1 MELTA
6 MRLFSIVFFISLPL
20 WTVLTVVLILSPS
33 SGLSK
38 ADGIFAVLALGSLL
52 MMIGVRMYES
62 SAAQVSPGPHT
73 PAGSRAEP

>member
-33 SGLSK
+33 SDS
-38 ADGIFAVLALGSLL
+38 ARPTA
-52 MMIGVRMYES
+52 S
-62 SAAQVSPGPHT
+62 SRSWPWAPC
-73 PAGSRAEP
+73 

>member
-52 MMIGVRMYES
+52 MMFGVRMYES
-62 SAAQVSPGPHT
+62 SAAQVSPGPHPGGFT
-73 PAGSRAEP
+73 G